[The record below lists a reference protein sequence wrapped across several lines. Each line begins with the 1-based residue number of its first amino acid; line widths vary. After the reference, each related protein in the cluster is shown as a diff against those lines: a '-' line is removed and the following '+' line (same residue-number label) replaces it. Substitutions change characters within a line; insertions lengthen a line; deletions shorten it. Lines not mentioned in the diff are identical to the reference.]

1 MSEKRNM
8 PYAMLK
14 SVAAYVPDRCVDN
27 SAFEGLLDTSDEW
40 IQKRTGIK
48 TRYFATSEQKSS
60 DLGVKAAQ
68 TAIERAG
75 LSKEEIDLV
84 LVGTLSPDY
93 LAMPSTACTLSAKLG
108 LENTPSMDILAA
120 CSGFIYLLATAKA
133 FVESGMYQNVLI
145 VGAEKCSSVLDFGDR
160 STCVLFGDGAGAC
173 VITRTDNPKE
183 SILDVKIASNGA
195 YADYLYTPRTLKPS
209 AFIESCDQSQTLRM
223 KGNEVFKLAIKTL
236 LKDVEDILSAND
248 IAPEQ
253 ITYFIPHQANLR
265 IIQAVQNQ
273 LAFSQEQVVLT
284 VQKYGNTSAASIPMA
299 MNEIYEQGKLKKG
312 DLMLLDAFGGGLT
325 WGSALVYYGGD

>member
-1 MSEKRNM
+1 M
-8 PYAMLK
+8 PYAMLR
-14 SVAAYVPDRCVDN
+14 SVASYVPANCVPN

-48 TRYFATSEQKSS
+48 TRYFASPDQKSS
-60 DLGVKAAQ
+60 DLGMQAAKL
-68 TAIERAG
+68 AIERAG
-75 LSKEEIDLV
+75 LKKEDIDLV

-93 LAMPSTACTLSAKLG
+93 VAMPSTACNLSAKLG
-108 LENTPSMDILAA
+108 LENTPSMDLIAA

-133 FVESGMYQNVLI
+133 FVESGMYENVLI
-145 VGAEKCSSVLDFGDR
+145 VGAEKCSSVLDFNDR

-173 VITRTDNPKE
+173 VISPTEDIKK
-183 SILDVKIASNGA
+183 SILDVKIAANGNFG
-195 YADYLYTPRTLKPS
+195 DYLYTPRNIKAS
-209 AFIESCDQSQTLRM
+209 AFCPGYEDTQTLHM

-236 LKDVEDILSAND
+236 LKDVEEILQAN
-248 IAPEQ
+248 AVTPEQ

-273 LAFSQEQVVLT
+273 LAFKEEQVVLT

-299 MNEIYEQGKLKKG
+299 MNEIYEQDKLKTG

-325 WGSALVYYGGD
+325 WGSALVYFGGEKA

>member
-1 MSEKRNM
+1 M
-8 PYAMLK
+8 PYAALK
-14 SVAAYVPDRCVDN
+14 SVASYVPKTCIEN
-27 SAFEGLLDTSDEW
+27 SAFEPLLDTSDEW
-40 IQKRTGIK
+40 IQKRTGIQ
-48 TRYFATSEQKSS
+48 TRYFATDEEQSS

-68 TAIERAG
+68 IAIERAG
-75 LSKEEIDLV
+75 ITKEDIDLV

-93 LAMPSTACTLSAKLG
+93 MCMPSTACVLSAKLG
-108 LENTPSMDILAA
+108 LQNVPSMDILAA

-133 FVESGMYQNVLI
+133 FIESGMYAHVLI
-145 VGAEKCSSVLDFGDR
+145 VGAERCSSILDFEDR

-173 VITRTDNPKE
+173 VVARTENIKE
-183 SILDVKIASNGA
+183 SILDVKIASNGQHA
-195 YADYLYTPRTLKPS
+195 NYLYTPRTLKNS
-209 AFIESCDQSQTLRM
+209 SFVHAHNTSTQALQM

-236 LKDVEDILSAND
+236 LKDVEDILQSNALEPKD
-248 IAPEQ
+248 

-273 LAFSQEQVVLT
+273 LSFTPEQVVLT

-299 MNEIYEQGKLKKG
+299 MSDIYEQGKLKKG

-325 WGSALVYYGGD
+325 WGSALVYYGGGQA

>member
-1 MSEKRNM
+1 MRKTM
-8 PYAMLK
+8 PYAMLR
-14 SVAAYVPDRCVDN
+14 SVASYVPKRCVAN
-27 SAFEGLLDTSDEW
+27 SAFESLLDTSDEW
-40 IQKRTGIK
+40 IQKRTGIQ
-48 TRYFATSEQKSS
+48 TRYFASQEEKSS
-60 DLGVKAAQ
+60 DLGVRAAQ
-68 TAIERAG
+68 IAIERAG
-75 LSKEEIDLV
+75 LQKEQIDLV

-93 LAMPSTACTLSAKLG
+93 LAMPSTACALSAKLG

-120 CSGFIYLLATAKA
+120 CSGFIYLLAAAKA
-133 FVESGMYQNVLI
+133 FVESGMYRHVLI
-145 VGAEKCSSVLDFGDR
+145 VGAEKCSSVLDFEDR

-173 VITRTDNPKE
+173 VISSTQDIKE
-183 SILDVKIASNGA
+183 SILDVKIASNGH
-195 YADYLYTPRTLKPS
+195 YADYLYTPRSLKTS
-209 AFIESCDQSQTLRM
+209 AFISQEHQDQTLRM

-236 LKDVEDILSAND
+236 LKDVEEILKANAID
-248 IAPEQ
+248 PKDVA
-253 ITYFIPHQANLR
+253 YFIPHQANLR

-273 LAFSQEQVVLT
+273 LAFREDQVVLT